1 MQLASIQIFCEVAR
15 WASFSRGARES
26 GVSQPSASQAVRQ
39 IEQRLG
45 VQLFDRSKR
54 PLNLTPQ
61 GEVYYEGCKGLI
73 ARYAEVETRVRSLA
87 GGESVVGTAR
97 VASIYSVGLA
107 HMSGYVR
114 RFADAHPRAEVKLEY
129 LHPSRVV
136 EAVRDET
143 ADLGLVSFPRKWPD
157 LTVIPWRDEE
167 MVLAVHPKHPLAAL
181 GTVDVAALAGECFVA
196 LDPDLAI
203 RRHTDKFL
211 RRHGVNVRPSLEF
224 DNIET
229 IKRAVEL
236 PAGVALLP
244 LPTLAREVESGT
256 LAAVRLRDHCLSRPL
271 AIVHRGPATL
281 PSAASSF
288 LALLTAADPASKPRA
303 AQG

>member
-1 MQLASIQIFCEVAR
+1 MQLAALQIFCDVAR

-39 IEQRLG
+39 IEERLG
-45 VQLFDRSKR
+45 VRLFDRTKR
-54 PLNLTPQ
+54 PLNLTPE

-73 ARYAEVETRVRSLA
+73 ARYDEVEARVRSLA
-87 GGESVVGTAR
+87 GGEAVVGTAR

-114 RFADAHPRAEVKLEY
+114 RFADAHPRAEVRLEY

-143 ADLGLVSFPRKWPD
+143 ADLGVVSFPRKWAD

-167 MVLAVHPKHPLAAL
+167 MVLAVHPRHPLAAA
-181 GTVDVAALAGECFVA
+181 GSVDVADLAGESFVA
-196 LDPDLAI
+196 LDPGLAI

-211 RRHGVNVRPSLEF
+211 RKYGVNVRPSLEF

-244 LPTLAREVESGT
+244 LPTLAREVESGS
-256 LAAVRLRDHCLSRPL
+256 LAAVRLRDHALTRPL
-271 AIVHRGPATL
+271 AIVHRGPASL
-281 PSAASSF
+281 PTAASSF
-288 LALLTAADPASKPRA
+288 LALLTAADPAPKPRA
-303 AQG
+303 PLG